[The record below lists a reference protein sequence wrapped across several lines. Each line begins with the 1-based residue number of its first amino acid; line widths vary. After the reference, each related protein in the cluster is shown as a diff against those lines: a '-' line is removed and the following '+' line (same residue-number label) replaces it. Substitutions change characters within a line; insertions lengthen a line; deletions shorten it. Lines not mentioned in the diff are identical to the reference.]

1 MMAYRFLHIA
11 DVHLGKHQHQSDAR
25 YADYFAVLASVIAH
39 AVGERVQ
46 AVLIAGDLFD
56 EQDPSAETIRRAM
69 TALRPL
75 RAEGIPVYAIEG
87 NHDRRKRTE
96 PACALD
102 ILAGEG
108 YLHLL
113 RPDVADG
120 VLTLRPYEAES
131 GGGMIE
137 AADGIVI
144 AGLGFLGHNIEE
156 YHRQAAAQLPESGF
170 PIVLSHVMVQPG
182 EQTLEYGCVSYDD
195 IAALRERIGYLALG
209 HRHTRTGMEGEMD
222 SWVFNPGSLEFVNTL
237 DYRLPPELRG
247 FLDVTISDT
256 SFEDCPSSARTFE
269 RLGCHLLVRHVAT
282 NKRPAHTLRPDIN
295 GCERPDAVV
304 AAVRHAATE
313 EIDADLIARQPIVVA
328 RLQGTLALSRSRL
341 PRAAIAAMLRDEF
354 GARHVE
360 VMDRDLLGTT
370 EIGTMLVDGDDLE
383 QVADRAR
390 AVAADLLRAGG
401 IAVGRESE
409 LATTLIDMKTQL
421 HGSAK
426 NPSGEVL
433 QSLRQQILPFVEFE
447 EEEAVGTAA
456 DAAEEADAI
465 PDDDDDPEG
474 GAA

>member
-1 MMAYRFLHIA
+1 
-11 DVHLGKHQHQSDAR
+11 
-25 YADYFAVLASVIAH
+25 
-39 AVGERVQ
+39 
-46 AVLIAGDLFD
+46 
-56 EQDPSAETIRRAM
+56 
-69 TALRPL
+69 
-75 RAEGIPVYAIEG
+75 
-87 NHDRRKRTE
+87 
-96 PACALD
+96 
-102 ILAGEG
+102 
-108 YLHLL
+108 
-113 RPDVADG
+113 
-120 VLTLRPYEAES
+120 
-131 GGGMIE
+131 
-137 AADGIVI
+137 
-144 AGLGFLGHNIEE
+144 
-156 YHRQAAAQLPESGF
+156 
-170 PIVLSHVMVQPG
+170 
-182 EQTLEYGCVSYDD
+182 
-195 IAALRERIGYLALG
+195 
-209 HRHTRTGMEGEMD
+209 
-222 SWVFNPGSLEFVNTL
+222 
-237 DYRLPPELRG
+237 
-247 FLDVTISDT
+247 
-256 SFEDCPSSARTFE
+256 
-269 RLGCHLLVRHVAT
+269 
-282 NKRPAHTLRPDIN
+282 
-295 GCERPDAVV
+295 VV

-328 RLQGTLALSRSRL
+328 HLQGTLALSRSRL

-354 GARHVE
+354 GAMHVE